1 MTADLPRLAIFARA
15 PVRGGVKTRLAQVI
29 GEGAALAVYTELLAG
44 VLAALAPGCGR
55 FRPEIWLDGAAD
67 AACFKDF
74 EVFAQR
80 PGDLGRRMA
89 AAFDAGVT
97 ALVGSDI
104 PPLTAP
110 YVDAALDALAGADLV
125 LGPVDDGGYALIAM
139 NEPHAA
145 LFDGI
150 PWSTPRVLMETLAV
164 ARRLS
169 LEVTLLEPL
178 WDVDDAQDLERWRK
192 WMARAGPEGRPSD
205 VRPTLGR
212 RFLSPRWR

>member
-55 FRPEIWLDGAAD
+55 FRPEIWLDGPAD
-67 AACFKDF
+67 ATCFEGF
-74 EVFAQR
+74 EVFAQC
-80 PGDLGRRMA
+80 PGDLGVRMA

-97 ALVGSDI
+97 ALVGSDV
-104 PPLTAP
+104 PPLTAQ

-125 LGPVDDGGYALIAM
+125 LGPVDDGGYGLIAM

-150 PWSTPRVLMETLAV
+150 PWSTPRVLTETLAV
-164 ARRLS
+164 AQRLS
-169 LEVTLLEPL
+169 LEVTLLESL
-178 WDVDDAQDLERWRK
+178 WDVDEARDLERWRTWK
-192 WMARAGPEGRPSD
+192 ARAGA
-205 VRPTLGR
+205 
-212 RFLSPRWR
+212 